1 AALNGAEMLPWDVW
15 GCQPRP
21 GEQLS
26 SEQLAFFDRLAP
38 LSQNPDGS
46 PDELRSVY
54 NEERLCVPA
63 TVFNALRNRPES
75 TRSAE
80 SDAAPERGS

>member
-1 AALNGAEMLPWDVW
+1 MLPWDVW

-21 GEQLS
+21 GEQFN
-26 SEQLAFFDRLAP
+26 SEQLVFLDRLAQ

-46 PDELRSVY
+46 FDELRRLY
-54 NEERLCVPA
+54 TDDERLRVPA

-80 SDAAPERGS
+80 T